1 MSDDWVTEDR
11 GAPPSEYQ
19 PGAEIEEYLD
29 AMRLRDPGWELG
41 PFLREA
47 QGVFEDVTANWSKL
61 DADASRPWML
71 DELWDAHRE
80 GIDAMRNN
88 DMRPVVEHLAVLD
101 ARITGAWLED
111 GWDCILV
118 RFTARSTDYKV
129 NRMGLKVG
137 DHKEKT
143 WLEEWTFGKE
153 ESDLTPASV
162 PPGAPCPNCGG
173 PGDGGVRCRYCGQL
187 RTDGRGFRDVW
198 KAASIEELQDR

>member
-1 MSDDWVTEDR
+1 MADDWVTADR
-11 GAPPSEYQ
+11 GGAPTEYQ
-19 PGAEIEEYLD
+19 SGAEIEQYLD
-29 AMRLRDPGWELG
+29 AMRERDPGWALG
-41 PFLREA
+41 SFLREC
-47 QGVFEDVTANWSKL
+47 QGVFEDVTINWSKL

-80 GIDAMRNN
+80 GIDAMRNQ
-88 DMRPVVEHLAVLD
+88 DLRPVVEHLAVED
-101 ARITGAWLED
+101 SRVTGAWLED

-129 NRMGLKVG
+129 NLFHKKVG
-137 DHKEKT
+137 DKHERS
-143 WLEEWTFGKE
+143 WLEEWTFAKE

-162 PPGAPCPNCGG
+162 PPGAECPTCGA
-173 PGDGGVRCRYCGQL
+173 PGDGSTRCHYCGQL